1 MLYKD
6 IIFVGKRNLWVNPLL
21 KKKKLYQKKRKNLWA
36 FIILIWATQMYLMM
50 GLRLFT
56 TRHLSCHVSMWVHE
70 ILHGYWLYWSWM
82 TITFFWRCWILTV
95 GCLSGYSL
103 SFLGWLLFVSCDWGL
118 RLGFFFFFWIVEGGN
133 SCMDSVFPTMKW
145 AFSQSKKGKQ
155 KKRRK
160 KPLWLVAPLKVKTFF
175 LGSTFYGF
183 LILWLWCISVTF
195 A

>member
-36 FIILIWATQMYLMM
+36 FIILKWATQMYLMM

-118 RLGFFFFFWIVEGGN
+118 RLGFFFFFGLWKVGIVAWIQCFQQWSGLLARARKE
-133 SCMDSVFPTMKW
+133 S
-145 AFSQSKKGKQ
+145 
-155 KKRRK
+155 RRREER
-160 KPLWLVAPLKVKTFF
+160 
-175 LGSTFYGF
+175 SH
-183 LILWLWCISVTF
+183 CD
-195 A
+195 